1 MGQISTRCCKSYRL
15 SAELEWQLCLAKL
28 IIPQTSSYC
37 ITCIYTDTSNT
48 YSKAYHAMDRL
59 ARTKSKACEQ
69 VRVSRPELTKTSQLV
84 GRKAQK
90 GNRVLDFLV
99 KTLTLDISR
108 LAQ

>member
-1 MGQISTRCCKSYRL
+1 MSSIAVYRARNSVKPKGQQVGQVSTRCCKSYRL

-59 ARTKSKACEQ
+59 ARTKKVVKC
-69 VRVSRPELTKTSQLV
+69 
-84 GRKAQK
+84 GRS
-90 GNRVLDFLV
+90 VPH
-99 KTLTLDISR
+99 
-108 LAQ
+108 